1 MIINPYDN
9 HDTIASMRKIR
20 LATTLP
26 EPVQANLDK
35 YPEILQKLLYHRGID
50 TARQAEQFLDFEYES
65 NLHDPF
71 LLPDSRKAVDRILRA
86 INNEEHIAIFADY
99 DSDGIPGAVLAHDF
113 FTAIGYSNFSI
124 HIPHRH
130 YDGFGLSVENVKQI
144 VNQNKPDLI
153 ITIDCGTGDR
163 EALEYATSAGLE
175 VIVTDHHEPNGTDLL
190 AYATVNPKC
199 SDTYP
204 FPDLCGTGVF
214 FKLIQAIL
222 QVDRLG
228 VKPGQEKWWLDMVA
242 IATIADMVPLIG
254 ENRVLAH
261 YGLLVLRK
269 SRRPGLQ
276 QLLRKQRVK
285 QQTLTEDDI
294 GFVIGPRIN
303 AASRMDT
310 PEDAFHLL
318 STTDEGEAG
327 ARLGHLEKLN
337 QSRKTEVA
345 KITKEL
351 HQRIGALPELPTVLA
366 FGNPE
371 WRPSLVG
378 LAANKLA
385 EEYGRPAFLWGRDG
399 NGVYK
404 GSCRSGGG
412 VSVVSLMEAVRE
424 KVFSVFGGHHM
435 SGGFSIQDEAI
446 HELAPELQTAYSTLG
461 EKAHAEQVYTVTEV
475 LALEDVNRDFIQSL
489 KRLTPF
495 GLKNEKPIFAFLEID
510 PLEVTVF
517 GKTAEH
523 TKLTFTGSGLVRE
536 AIAFF
541 TTPEQFTYPIKQ
553 GEPVSFLAYVEESY
567 FMNRYQV
574 RLRII
579 DTIKPSDI
587 EK

>member
-1 MIINPYDN
+1 
-9 HDTIASMRKIR
+9 MRKIR
-20 LATTLP
+20 LAAAVP
-26 EPVQANLDK
+26 ETVQTSLNK
-35 YPEILQKLLYHRGID
+35 YPAILQKLLYQRGID
-50 TARQAEQFLDFEYES
+50 TDAHAERFLDFEYES

-71 LLPDSRKAVDRILRA
+71 SLPDCQKAVDRILRT
-86 INNEEHIAIFADY
+86 IKEKEHIAIFADY

-113 FTAIGYSNFSI
+113 FTAIGHSNFSI

-144 VNQNKPDLI
+144 VKQNKPDLV
-153 ITIDCGTGDR
+153 ITIDCGTGDK
-163 EALEYATSAGLE
+163 EALGYATSVGLE
-175 VIVTDHHEPNGTDLL
+175 VIVTDHHEPNGADLA

-199 SDTYP
+199 SDAYP

-222 QVDRLG
+222 EVDRLG
-228 VKPGQEKWWLDMVA
+228 LKPGQEKWWLDMVA
-242 IATIADMVPLIG
+242 IATIADMVPLVG

-285 QQTLTEDDI
+285 QQTLVEDDI

-327 ARLGHLEKLN
+327 ARLVHLEKLN

-345 KITKEL
+345 KMTKEL
-351 HQRIGALPELPTVLA
+351 HQRIGALAELPAVLV

-412 VSVVSLMEAVRE
+412 VSVVTLMEAVRD

-446 HELAPELQTAYSTLG
+446 HELASELQTAYSKLG
-461 EKAHAEQVYTVTEV
+461 EKAHTEQLYTVADV
-475 LALEDVNRDFIQSL
+475 LTLEAVNQDFIQSL
-489 KRLTPF
+489 RRMSPF
-495 GLKNEKPIFAFLEID
+495 GLKNEKPIFAFLNIE
-510 PLEVTVF
+510 PLAVDVF
-517 GKTAEH
+517 GKTPEH
-523 TKLTFTGSGLVRE
+523 TKLVVSQSGMVRE

-553 GEPVSFLAYVEESY
+553 DEPVSFLAYVEESY

-579 DTIKPSDI
+579 DTIKPTDI